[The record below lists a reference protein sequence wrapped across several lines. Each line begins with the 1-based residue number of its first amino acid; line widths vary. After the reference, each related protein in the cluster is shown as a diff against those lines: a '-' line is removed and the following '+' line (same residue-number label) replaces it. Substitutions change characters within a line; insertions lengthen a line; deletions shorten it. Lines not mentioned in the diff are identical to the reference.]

1 MQLKGRWMVAEPMGG
16 LVPPET
22 PSVAGRS
29 ARPVTQRRFVAVSV
43 CTVELLRPGSDL
55 VRLLEGGRSVDLL
68 VACDD
73 EPVAGPAPIGV
84 LGTGD
89 AAAFDG
95 ADDGS
100 DDLDDGPDDGPDD
113 GGELRARAAELG
125 IPDLD
130 VHRLGLRSP
139 LGPGAEDDLVA
150 ALSELVGF
158 DPEPGVYLLGPA
170 LEPGRA
176 GVDRAVVDRAV
187 QRIAQVYGIPLLR
200 YRCHEL
206 TVVDD

>member
-1 MQLKGRWMVAEPMGG
+1 MVAEPVGG
-16 LVPPET
+16 LAVPNAPF
-22 PSVAGRS
+22 PADRSV
-29 ARPVTQRRFVAVSV
+29 RPVSQRRFVAVSV

-73 EPVAGPAPIGV
+73 GPVAGPAPVGV
-84 LGTGD
+84 LGVGD
-89 AAAFDG
+89 AVELDAYDDEWDDDRE
-95 ADDGS
+95 DDGV
-100 DDLDDGPDDGPDD
+100 
-113 GGELRARAAELG
+113 ELRARAAELG
-125 IPDLD
+125 LPDLA

-170 LEPGRA
+170 VEAGRA

-206 TVVDD
+206 TVVDAD

>member
-1 MQLKGRWMVAEPMGG
+1 M
-16 LVPPET
+16 
-22 PSVAGRS
+22 
-29 ARPVTQRRFVAVSV
+29 

-73 EPVAGPAPIGV
+73 GPVGDPAPVGV
-84 LGTGD
+84 LGVGD
-89 AAAFDG
+89 AVELGGHD
-95 ADDGS
+95 
-100 DDLDDGPDDGPDD
+100 DDLDDDDRDD

-125 IPDLD
+125 LPDLG

-170 LEPGRA
+170 VEPGRA

-206 TVVDD
+206 TVVDAG

>member
-1 MQLKGRWMVAEPMGG
+1 MVA
-16 LVPPET
+16 VPAGALPSPEA
-22 PSVAGRS
+22 PAAAGRS
-29 ARPVTQRRFVAVSV
+29 VRPVTERRLVAVSV

-55 VRLLEGGRSVDLL
+55 VRLLEGGRSIDLL

-73 EPVAGPAPIGV
+73 DPVGGSAPVGV
-84 LGTGD
+84 LGVGD
-89 AAAFDG
+89 AVLLDDG
-95 ADDGS
+95 AT
-100 DDLDDGPDDGPDD
+100 DLDDEDGDWDDED
-113 GGELRARAAELG
+113 GGDALRARVAELG
-125 IPDLD
+125 LPGLT

-158 DPEPGVYLLGPA
+158 DPEPGVYLLGPQVDA
-170 LEPGRA
+170 VRA
-176 GVDRAVVDRAV
+176 GVDRVVVDRAV

-206 TVVDD
+206 TVVDPG